1 MTKELRPTHQDVSCD
16 VCGRT
21 ILKGERTQAFFSP
34 GGERKT
40 VCELCTGRAR
50 AEGWMDE
57 SAHSE
62 LGPDQ
67 RPEPRAG
74 LISRLRRRVSEPE
87 QTPSTPA
94 APEPARPASASNG
107 SAHGNANS
115 NGESP
120 LPPVVRP
127 QQVAFRA
134 VRPAPRKDARHV
146 RAVPT
151 NALVKVERALELFN
165 DTEHRRT
172 ISGIARSLGEPW
184 VSANPLAESPSE
196 VAVVVAWELSWY
208 RYRIDL
214 GDADTAVTLA
224 DKGYELSEIDEELRD
239 WNAAATDDGRLTLE
253 VRSGR

>member
-21 ILKGERTQAFFSP
+21 ILKGERTQAFFDP

-57 SAHSE
+57 SARSE

-67 RPEPRAG
+67 RPEPRPG
-74 LISRLRRRVSEPE
+74 LLGRLRRRVSDPAVP
-87 QTPSTPA
+87 PSAPA
-94 APEPARPASASNG
+94 APEPVGPASSSNG
-107 SAHGNANS
+107 

-120 LPPVVRP
+120 VPPPARTS
-127 QQVAFRA
+127 QATFRA
-134 VRPAPRKDARHV
+134 VRPAPRTDARHV

-165 DTEHRRT
+165 DTDHRRT

-184 VSANPLAESPSE
+184 VSANPLADSPSE

-224 DKGYELSEIDEELRD
+224 DKGYELSEIDEDLRD